1 MTICQSGLFFTA
13 MSIFLRTFALEFK
26 GSTPLP
32 RIREGKSK
40 SGHRELVLAL
50 FYCLTLKPTK
60 MIVKFIR
67 DNGRNP
73 FKNAILAECLLE
85 RGFVSINMPFAY
97 IEVPKWSIFCQCVM
111 RAAAAC
117 SRDNRGSY
125 FEGGINVRVNHE
137 NGHEYTVHLSIVPE
151 LNGLHYGITHDPELI
166 RHGSVSE

>member
-1 MTICQSGLFFTA
+1 MTICQSGLFFTT

-40 SGHRELVLAL
+40 SGRRELALAL
-50 FYCLTLKPTK
+50 FYCLTLKPAK

-73 FKNAILAECLLE
+73 FKNAILSECLLE
-85 RGFVSINMPFAY
+85 RGRISIFMPYAY
-97 IEVPKWSIFCQCVM
+97 IEVPEWAMFCKCVI
-111 RAAAAC
+111 RAAAVC

-125 FEGGINVRVNHE
+125 FESGLNVRVVHE
-137 NGHEYTVHLSIVPE
+137 NGHEYAVHISIDVN
-151 LNGLHYGITHDPELI
+151 LNGLRYGSI
-166 RHGSVSE
+166 SA

>member
-1 MTICQSGLFFTA
+1 MTICQSGLFFAA

-40 SGHRELVLAL
+40 SGRRELALAL
-50 FYCLTLKPTK
+50 FYCLTLKHTK
-60 MIVKFIR
+60 MKVRMFR

-85 RGFVSINMPFAY
+85 RGSISIYEPFAY
-97 IEVPKWSIFCQCVM
+97 IEVPEWAMFCKCVI

-117 SRDNRGSY
+117 SRDSRGLY
-125 FEGGINVRVNHE
+125 FARGLHVKVAHE
-137 NGHEYTVHLSIVPE
+137 NGHEYAVHIEIDVN
-151 LNGLHYGITHDPELI
+151 LNGLRYGSIPA
-166 RHGSVSE
+166 

>member
-1 MTICQSGLFFTA
+1 MTICQSGLFFVA

-40 SGHRELVLAL
+40 SGRRELALAL

-60 MIVKFIR
+60 MIVKLIR

-85 RGFVSINMPFAY
+85 RGSISIFTPYAY
-97 IEVPKWSIFCQCVM
+97 IEVPEWAMFCKCVI

-125 FEGGINVRVNHE
+125 FENGLNVKVAHE
-137 NGHEYTVHLSIVPE
+137 NGHEYAVHVEIDVN
-151 LNGLHYGITHDPELI
+151 LNGLRYGSI
-166 RHGSVSE
+166 SA

>member
-1 MTICQSGLFFTA
+1 MTICQSGLFFAA
-13 MSIFLRTFALEFK
+13 MSNFLRTFALEFK

-40 SGHRELVLAL
+40 SGRRELALAL

-73 FKNAILAECLLE
+73 FKNAILSECLLE
-85 RGFVSINMPFAY
+85 SGSISIFMPYAY
-97 IEVPKWSIFCQCVM
+97 IEVPEWAMFCKCVI
-111 RAAAAC
+111 RAAADC

-125 FEGGINVRVNHE
+125 FENGLNVKVTHE
-137 NGHEYTVHLSIVPE
+137 NGHEYAVHLCIDVN
-151 LNGLHYGITHDPELI
+151 LN
-166 RHGSVSE
+166 

>member
-1 MTICQSGLFFTA
+1 MTICQSGLFFFA

-40 SGHRELVLAL
+40 SGRRELALAL

-73 FKNAILAECLLE
+73 FKNAILSECLLE
-85 RGFVSINMPFAY
+85 RGSISIYMPYAY
-97 IEVPKWSIFCQCVM
+97 IEVPEWATFCKCVI
-111 RAAAAC
+111 RAAADC

-125 FEGGINVRVNHE
+125 FESGLNVVVAHE
-137 NGHEYTVHLSIVPE
+137 NGHEYAVHLSIDVN
-151 LNGLHYGITHDPELI
+151 LNGLRYGGIPA
-166 RHGSVSE
+166 